1 MSKLYSYTVGLVCVL
16 KGFGK
21 VFINNFLNFTFNI
34 EKIFYITSI
43 LPPLLMTE
51 VSSILSLLILVVL
64 PFDLNLLVNT
74 IVCSLHMVSKN
85 SCNAFVW
92 SLLPCWILVL
102 LNYWFI
108 ELLDYSIIKS
118 LNLGLLNYQ
127 IIKLLQYWMIKWLN
141 LIINE

>member
-1 MSKLYSYTVGLVCVL
+1 MLSQSVNGINLELVLLTSLDGPKIWFSLLNNISSLYPLFCILKIEESIAGPFVL
-16 KGFGK
+16 KNTKVFRVLNGFGK
-21 VFINNFLNFTFNI
+21 VFVNKFLNFSFNI

-51 VSSILSLLILVVL
+51 VSSILSLLILLVL

-92 SLLPCWILVL
+92 SLLPC
-102 LNYWFI
+102 
-108 ELLDYSIIKS
+108 
-118 LNLGLLNYQ
+118 
-127 IIKLLQYWMIKWLN
+127 
-141 LIINE
+141 